1 MLGAALLDADRFPV
15 ITLTSLGIKQT
26 PGAPESGSL
35 VATLAVGVAGHES
48 TLVVPFAV
56 EISSDRI
63 SAAGSVVLRQSDLGL
78 TPISVM
84 LGALQVQDEITVKF
98 KFVAAAPITGS

>member
-1 MLGAALLDADRFPV
+1 MPPTRLGR
-15 ITLTSLGIKQT
+15 
-26 PGAPESGSL
+26 
-35 VATLAVGVAGHES
+35 
-48 TLVVPFAV
+48 VVPFVV
-56 EISSDRI
+56 EVSSDRI
-63 SAAGSVVLRQSDLGL
+63 SASGSVVLRQSDLGL